1 MSVRWTSVILLGA
14 CNLLGQDFRATLQGT
29 ITDPSEA
36 SIAGAA
42 VALRNVDTGVERRT
56 TADESGHYLFQF
68 MPVGNYALTA
78 SSTGFRTVV
87 REGIRLDLGANLRV
101 DVQLSLGET
110 AESIMVAAD
119 LLGVQTDSSDLST
132 TVTSSITDNL
142 PMKGRSSLFM
152 FTLAPGVVTN
162 RYAEDTRP
170 NDTATNVSFASNGSP
185 TTSTDVTVDGAINT
199 VNVNRGLNISSWV
212 PSMESVQD
220 FKVETGILPA
230 EYGRSAGTIMNVAI
244 KSGTNE
250 LHGALYYFHQNSALN
265 ANNFFSRGRGQD
277 LTPFASNNWGESA
290 GGPIYL
296 PRIYDGRNRTFWY
309 VNHESSREGNGA
321 GTTSSVPT
329 AKMRAGDFS
338 EVRNQLYD
346 PFSVRS
352 VDGVPTR
359 EPFPGNLIPAS
370 SRDPVAAN
378 MMQFW
383 PEPNTAGSSATQ
395 PWVQNFTFSY
405 KWPRDFDM
413 YVIKLDHVFSEKW
426 NTFFRTNWGSG
437 FFNFPYDFEGI
448 ATPGRNVVRR
458 PHQGFT
464 WGNNILLSPSTT
476 MDLRAGLT
484 IGKDLNRPWSDGFD
498 LESLG
503 FPSSFTGLVQSRA
516 FPTIGV
522 AGFQSLAGSNVAES
536 KGYTWT
542 LQSSVSQARGKHLL
556 KLGADLRLI
565 YGNYFSN
572 GLPSGSFSFN
582 SAWSGGPRA
591 DTPGSNTGFSL
602 ASFLLGLGGGSID
615 TNTAVSIINKFFG
628 FYLQDDFRVT
638 RRLTLNLGVR
648 YEYETPRTERF
659 NRTTRGFAYNTP
671 SPLPVPGLDLRGGLL
686 YAGIGGNPRGIY
698 DPDRNNVAP
707 RIGFAFS
714 VNPKTVLRGG
724 YALYY
729 IPVVQ
734 SVDPTGFSVRT
745 PFVASQDGITPKD
758 RLSNPFPGGLLTP
771 IGNSQ
776 GLATLV
782 GQSVGFIEPGDRT
795 PMFHTWMF
803 NVQRTVTSGVVVQ
816 AGYVGSRGISLVSGG
831 AWSSGEEERV
841 NQADPASLALGSAL
855 LQTVPNPFF
864 DVIASG
870 PLAGKT
876 IQRGQLLRPYPQFSG
891 VSRSFP
897 AYGSSVYHAFQA
909 KLETRLKNWTTII
922 AYTASKN
929 LSDIATIQNA
939 YDRRAARSPAAF
951 DVPQRLTVTTSIDL
965 PFGRGRRFLGQS
977 GRSLDLIVGGWTLAF
992 FNTFQGGFPTQF
1004 SVGRSTLFLPGA
1016 GPQFPN
1022 ATGDPTDGASGPHSQ
1037 RLTRY
1042 FNTDAFAQPPD
1053 FTFGN
1058 TAARIGS
1065 VRSPGMDNWNL
1076 SLTKQFSITERFK
1089 LNLRASSFNLM
1100 NHPVFSGPNTQFGT
1114 GNFGRIFSQA
1124 NTSRQTELALKL
1136 LF

>member
-1 MSVRWTSVILLGA
+1 MTMRVMLSAFLGVCA
-14 CNLLGQDFRATLQGT
+14 LMAQDFRATLQGT
-29 ITDPSEA
+29 ITDPSDA
-36 SIAGAA
+36 SIAGAE
-42 VALRNVDTGVERRT
+42 VTLKNIDTGVERRT
-56 TADESGHYLFQF
+56 TTDISGHYLFQF
-68 MPVGNYALTA
+68 VPVGNYVLTA
-78 SSTGFRTVV
+78 GSPGFNTVA
-87 REGIRLDLGANLRV
+87 REGIRLDLGANLRA
-101 DVQLSLGET
+101 DVQLPLGET
-110 AESIMVAAD
+110 TETVAVAAD
-119 LLGVQTDSSDLST
+119 LLNVQTDSTDLST
-132 TVTSSITDNL
+132 TVTPAIKDNL

-185 TTSTDVTVDGAINT
+185 TTSADVTVDGAINT

-277 LTPFASNNWGESA
+277 LTPFASNNWGESI
-290 GGPIYL
+290 GGPVYF
-296 PRIYDGRNRTFWY
+296 PNAYNGRNRTFWY
-309 VNHESSREGNGA
+309 FNHESSREGNGA

-329 AKMRAGDFS
+329 PRMRQGDFS
-338 EVRNQLYD
+338 EVASPLYD
-346 PFSVRS
+346 PFSVHPAG
-352 VDGVPTR
+352 GVPMR
-359 EPFPGNLIPAS
+359 DPFPGNLIPVI
-370 SRDPVAAN
+370 SRDPVAAK

-383 PEPNTAGSSATQ
+383 PEANTAGSSASQ

-405 KWPRDFDM
+405 KWPRNFDM
-413 YVIKLDHVFSEKW
+413 YVLKFDHTFSEKW

-437 FFNFPYDFEGI
+437 FFNFPYNFDGI

-458 PHQGFT
+458 PHKGLT
-464 WGNNILLSPSTT
+464 WGNNMLISPQTT
-476 MDLRAGLT
+476 MDLRLGVTL
-484 IGKDLNRPWSDGFD
+484 GEDLNRPWSDGFD

-503 FPSSFTGLVQSRA
+503 FPSSFANLVQSRA
-516 FPTIGV
+516 FPTISV
-522 AGFQSLAGSNVAES
+522 AGFQGLAGSNFAES
-536 KGYTWT
+536 IGTTWT
-542 LQSSVSQARGKHLL
+542 LQSSLSQARGKHLL
-556 KLGADLRLI
+556 KVGADLRLI

-572 GLPSGSFSFN
+572 GQPSGSFSYN
-582 SAWSGGPRA
+582 SGWTGGPRA
-591 DTPGSNTGFSL
+591 DTPASATGFSM

-615 TNTAVSIINKFFG
+615 TNTAVSILNKFFG
-628 FYLQDDFRVT
+628 VYLQDDYRVT
-638 RRLTLNLGVR
+638 RKLTLNLGVR
-648 YEYETPRTERF
+648 YEYETPRTERYD
-659 NRTTRGFAYNTP
+659 RTTRGFAYNTP
-671 SPLPVPGLDLRGGLL
+671 SPLKVPGLDLRGGLL
-686 YAGIGGNPRGIY
+686 YAGVGGNPRGIY
-698 DPDRNNVAP
+698 DPDRNNIAP
-707 RIGFAFS
+707 RIGFAYS
-714 VNPKTVLRGG
+714 ANEKTVVRGG
-724 YALYY
+724 YALYH

-745 PFVASQDGITPKD
+745 PHVSSQDGITPKD
-758 RLSNPFPGGLLTP
+758 RLSDPFPGGLLEP

-782 GQSVGFIEPGDRT
+782 GQSVAFIEPGDRT

-831 AWSSGEEERV
+831 AWSSGEAQRV
-841 NQADPASLALGSAL
+841 NQADPVFLADGNAL
-855 LQTVPNPFF
+855 LAPVPNPFF
-864 DVIASG
+864 GLIESG
-870 PLAGKT
+870 SLAGPT
-876 IQRGQLLRPYPQFSG
+876 IQRGQLLRPHPHFAN

-897 AYGSSVYHAFQA
+897 AFGSSVYHAFQA
-909 KLETRLKNWTTII
+909 KLETRLRSWTTII

-929 LSDIATIQNA
+929 ISDIATIQNA

-951 DVPQRLTVTTSIDL
+951 DVPQRLTITTSIDL
-965 PFGRGRRFLGQS
+965 PFGHGRRYLSQS
-977 GRSLDLIVGGWTLAF
+977 SRAVDLLAGGWTLALY
-992 FNTFQGGFPTQF
+992 NTFQGGFPLQF
-1004 SVGRSTLFLPGA
+1004 SVARSTLFLPGA

-1022 ATGDPTDGASGPHSQ
+1022 AVGDPTEGVSGPHGR
-1037 RLTRY
+1037 RLSRY
-1042 FNTDAFAQPPD
+1042 FNTGAFAQPPN

-1100 NHPVFSGPNTQFGT
+1100 NHPVFTAPNTQFGT
-1114 GNFGRIFSQA
+1114 GNFGRIFGQNNA
-1124 NTSRQTELALKL
+1124 PRQTELALKL
-1136 LF
+1136 IF